1 VSGSARRPCRL
12 DGGVTSRGAVAT
24 LSGPM
29 TFRRLICAL
38 VACTSVAGCNRKA
51 PGHGDQPA
59 PSASVIT
66 LGVEVGA
73 CTDVA
78 ACEREC
84 RAGSAD
90 RCRRL
95 AATYAFGRGVD
106 KDEAKATDF
115 YELACAMKEPSACVF
130 AGQMYEYARGVPANP
145 AKATQLYTRAC
156 DAQWAGGCYN
166 EAIMYENGRG
176 VPSDRA
182 KAADLYQVA
191 CTAGAKIACDKA
203 VDLHKPPPQN
213 EPAFLDASV
222 FR

>member
-1 VSGSARRPCRL
+1 MPPRL
-12 DGGVTSRGAVAT
+12 
-24 LSGPM
+24 
-29 TFRRLICAL
+29 LICAL
-38 VACTSVAGCNRKA
+38 VACTNVVACDRGA
-51 PGHGDQPA
+51 SGHGDQPA
-59 PSASVIT
+59 PSASAIS
-66 LGVEVGA
+66 LGVEIGS
-73 CTDVA
+73 CTDVE

-95 AATYAFGRGVD
+95 AATYAFGRGVG

-115 YELACAMKEPSACVF
+115 YELACAMKDPAACVF
-130 AGQMYEYARGVPANP
+130 AGQMYEYARGVPADP
-145 AKATQLYTRAC
+145 AKATKLYTQAC